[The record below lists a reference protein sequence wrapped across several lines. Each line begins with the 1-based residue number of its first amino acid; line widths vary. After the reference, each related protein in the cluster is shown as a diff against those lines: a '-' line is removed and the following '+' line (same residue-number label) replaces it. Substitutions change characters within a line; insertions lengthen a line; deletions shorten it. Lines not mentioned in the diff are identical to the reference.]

1 MTSTDHSLRVLV
13 AHPSADLYGSDR
25 VLLETV
31 QALLE
36 RGHRV
41 AVALPGPGPLV
52 DELTGRGALVEFSPT
67 LVLRRSLLSP
77 SGLLR
82 LAGEGLYG
90 VWTGLRVMRR
100 YRPDV
105 LYVNTVAV
113 PLWPLLGWLC
123 RVPTVAHV
131 HEAERHT
138 PRRLQLATALP
149 LLFADRVVANSR
161 FTADTLAH
169 ALPALRG
176 HAQVVYNGVPGPA
189 GPLPTA
195 RTALDGGLRV
205 AYVGR
210 LSHRKGPDLA
220 VEAVA
225 RLRQRGVAA
234 TLAIV
239 GAAVPGYE
247 DYEHALRSRVHELGL
262 GDEVLFHGFQPSPW
276 DILADADAAVVPS
289 RLDES
294 YGNTAVEAVLACRP
308 LVASSVPGLREAAGH
323 YASAQFTAPDDAA
336 ALADALERVAVDWE
350 RYRAAAADDA
360 DAALERHAPHRYRRS
375 IAEVVTATAG
385 TRRRR

>member
-1 MTSTDHSLRVLV
+1 MTSTDTPLRVLV

-36 RGHRV
+36 HGHQV

-52 DELTGRGALVEFSPT
+52 EELTSRGALVEFSPT

-77 SGLLR
+77 TGLLR

-90 VWTGLRVMRR
+90 FWRGMRVMRR

-113 PLWPLLGWLC
+113 PLWPLMGWLY

-149 LLFADRVVANSR
+149 LLLADRIVANSR
-161 FTADTLAH
+161 FTADTLGH

-176 HAQVVYNGVPGPA
+176 QARVVYNGVPGPA
-189 GPLPTA
+189 GPLPA
-195 RTALDGGLRV
+195 RMGLDGGLRV

-210 LSHRKGPDLA
+210 LSHRKGADVA

-239 GAAVPGYE
+239 GTAVPGYE
-247 DYEHALRSRVHELGL
+247 DYERALRGRVRELGL
-262 GDEVLFHGFQPSPW
+262 GDEVFFHGFQPTPW
-276 DILADADAAVVPS
+276 EVLADADAAVVPS

-294 YGNTAVEAVLACRP
+294 FGNTAVEAVLASRP

-323 YASAQFTAPDDAA
+323 YACAQFTAPDDAA

-350 RYRAAAADDA
+350 RFRAAAADDA
-360 DAALERHAPHRYRRS
+360 ADALERHAPLRYRHS
-375 IAEVVTATAG
+375 IAEVIAG
-385 TRRRR
+385 TPGAGRRR

>member
-1 MTSTDHSLRVLV
+1 MTSIDHPLHVLV

-41 AVALPGPGPLV
+41 AVALPRPGPLV
-52 DELTGRGALVEFSPT
+52 DELIRRGALVEFCPT
-67 LVLRRSLLSP
+67 LVLRRSLLSL

-82 LAGEGLYG
+82 LAGEGVYG
-90 VWTGLRVMRR
+90 FWAGMRVIRR

-113 PLWPLLGWLC
+113 PLWPLLGRLS
-123 RVPTVAHV
+123 RVPTVTHV

-149 LLFADRVVANSR
+149 LLLADRIVANSR

-169 ALPALRG
+169 VLPALRG
-176 HAQVVYNGVPGPA
+176 QARVVYNGVPGPA
-189 GPLPTA
+189 GPRQA

-225 RLRQRGVAA
+225 RLRERGVAA

-247 DYEHALRSRVHELGL
+247 DYEHALRSRVRELGL
-262 GDEVLFHGFQPSPW
+262 GGEVLFHGFQPNPW

-294 YGNTAVEAVLACRP
+294 FGNTAVEAVLACRP

-350 RYRAAAADDA
+350 HFRAAAVADA
-360 DAALERHAPHRYRRS
+360 DAALERHAPHRYRHS
-375 IAEVVTATAG
+375 IAEVIAGTAG
-385 TRRRR
+385 ARRRR

>member
-1 MTSTDHSLRVLV
+1 MTTTDHPLRVLV

-25 VLLETV
+25 VLLESV

-41 AVALPGPGPLV
+41 AVTLPGPGPLV
-52 DELTGRGALVEFSPT
+52 DELIRRGALVEFCST

-82 LAGEGLYG
+82 LAGEGVYG
-90 VWTGLRVMRR
+90 LWAGMRVMRR

-113 PLWPLLGWLC
+113 PLWPLLGSLC
-123 RVPTVAHV
+123 RVPTVTHV

-149 LLFADRVVANSR
+149 LLLADRIVANSR
-161 FTADTLAH
+161 FTADTLAL
-169 ALPALRG
+169 ALPALQGQAR
-176 HAQVVYNGVPGPA
+176 VVYNGVEGPA
-189 GPLPTA
+189 GPRPA

-220 VEAVA
+220 VEAIA
-225 RLRQRGVAA
+225 RLRQRGVDA

-247 DYEHALRSRVHELGL
+247 DYEHALRSRVRELGL
-262 GDEVLFHGFQPSPW
+262 GDEVLFHGFQPNPW
-276 DILADADAAVVPS
+276 EVLADADAAVVPS

-294 YGNTAVEAVLACRP
+294 FGNTAVEAVLACRP
-308 LVASSVPGLREAAGH
+308 LVASSVPGLREAAGP

-350 RYRAAAADDA
+350 RFRTAAAADA

-375 IAEVVTATAG
+375 IAGVIAGTAG
-385 TRRRR
+385 ARRRR